1 MTWPIISNSI
11 LNLQCL
17 CFQRFWSIVLS
28 GRPCWLFYFYF
39 HFRSNISAACFLC
52 ILLYLKFQ
60 LLLKRYFGA
69 FVQFKTMCS
78 EQTNNGNSIYSQKLF
93 LSIPIWEDYIQLY
106 FSVPAMRISFYL
118 FSAFLCTLVVGQQNL
133 LIGQQEEKLAE
144 PLAIKIDKHCS
155 SQYLIFYLDLFLI
168 LILIH
173 YLSNLKKT

>member
-93 LSIPIWEDYIQLY
+93 LSIPIWEDYTSSHISVFLRWGFLFI
-106 FSVPAMRISFYL
+106 FSPPFFPLLSLGNKI
-118 FSAFLCTLVVGQQNL
+118 FSSGNKRQNL
-133 LIGQQEEKLAE
+133 W
-144 PLAIKIDKHCS
+144 PLKSRKVQS
-155 SQYLIFYLDLFLI
+155 PKTSQMRHPRI
-168 LILIH
+168 
-173 YLSNLKKT
+173 